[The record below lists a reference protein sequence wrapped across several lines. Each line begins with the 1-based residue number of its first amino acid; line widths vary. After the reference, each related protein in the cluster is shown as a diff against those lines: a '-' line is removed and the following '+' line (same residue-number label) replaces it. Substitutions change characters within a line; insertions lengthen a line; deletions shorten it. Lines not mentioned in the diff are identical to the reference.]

1 LQNLQKE
8 FPDLIDEIRG
18 VGLMLGVKINQKIEN
33 TELVKKLIENG
44 LLTIP
49 AGENVI
55 RILPPLII
63 KSEHVFEAKD
73 KLRKSLSCF

>member
-1 LQNLQKE
+1 M
-8 FPDLIDEIRG
+8 IGI
-18 VGLMLGVKINQKIEN
+18 KINQKIEN
-33 TELVKKLIENG
+33 TEIVKKLIKNQ

-63 KSEHVFEAKD
+63 TEQHVSEAISKIEMTIKEF
-73 KLRKSLSCF
+73 S

>member
-1 LQNLQKE
+1 M
-8 FPDLIDEIRG
+8 IVEIRG
-18 VGLMLGVKINQKIEN
+18 VGLMLGIKFNQKIDNAKMVE
-33 TELVKKLIENG
+33 KFIENG

-63 KSEHVFEAKD
+63 TSDHVKEALDKMEKSF
-73 KLRKSLSCF
+73 LTL